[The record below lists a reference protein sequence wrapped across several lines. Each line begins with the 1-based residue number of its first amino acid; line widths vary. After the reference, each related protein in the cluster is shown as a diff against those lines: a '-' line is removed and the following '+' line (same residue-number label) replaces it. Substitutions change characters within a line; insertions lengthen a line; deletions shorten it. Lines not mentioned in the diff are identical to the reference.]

1 MEIDELAAWRGHG
14 AAPDKMLTTAT
25 RNQGFDMN
33 SAIPVLI
40 VDDYPTMRQTIADV
54 MRKFGFG
61 NISFAEDGLMA
72 WEMIQ
77 SHRYELLLV
86 DWSMP
91 RMTGLELLQ
100 RIRSSQEDF
109 ASVPILAITAEAE
122 QRYIIEAVK
131 HGVTDYI
138 VKPFTPTTLE
148 RKLKR
153 ILSRRRS

>member
-1 MEIDELAAWRGHG
+1 M
-14 AAPDKMLTTAT
+14 PTPAT
-25 RNQGFDMN
+25 SNQGFDMN

-40 VDDYPTMRQTIADV
+40 VDDYPTMRHTIADV
-54 MRKFGFG
+54 MRKFGFED
-61 NISFAEDGLMA
+61 ISFAEDGLMA

-77 SHRYELLLV
+77 NHRYDLLLL

-100 RIRSSQEDF
+100 LIRSSDREF
-109 ASVPILAITAEAE
+109 ARVPVLAITAEAE
-122 QRYIIEAVK
+122 QRHIVEAVR

-138 VKPFTPTTLE
+138 VKPFTPATLE

-153 ILSRRRS
+153 ILSRRA

>member
-1 MEIDELAAWRGHG
+1 M
-14 AAPDKMLTTAT
+14 PTPAT
-25 RNQGFDMN
+25 SNQGFDMN

-40 VDDYPTMRQTIADV
+40 VDDYPTMRHTIADV
-54 MRKFGFG
+54 MRKFGFDD
-61 NISFAEDGLMA
+61 ISFAEDGLMA

-77 SHRYELLLV
+77 NHHYDLLLL

-100 RIRSSQEDF
+100 LIRTSDREF
-109 ASVPILAITAEAE
+109 AKVPVLAITAEAE
-122 QRYIIEAVK
+122 QRHIVEAVR

-138 VKPFTPTTLE
+138 VKPFTPATLE

-153 ILSRRRS
+153 ILSRRA